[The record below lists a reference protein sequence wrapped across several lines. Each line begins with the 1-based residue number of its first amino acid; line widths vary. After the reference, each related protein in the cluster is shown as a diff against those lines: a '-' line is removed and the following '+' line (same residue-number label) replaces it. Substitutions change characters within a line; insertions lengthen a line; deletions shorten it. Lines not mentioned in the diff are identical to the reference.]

1 MEKSH
6 NEDAL
11 PNGRGWLNDYAQP
24 DAAAG
29 WRTAPGRHSHSEL
42 STRYPRVP
50 VRGRGLS
57 LFA

>member
-29 WRTAPGRHSHSEL
+29 WRTAPGPDFSI
-42 STRYPRVP
+42 
-50 VRGRGLS
+50 
-57 LFA
+57 